1 MKHFSRSTIAV
12 LGLLALQSP
21 AWGDC
26 IVQSGNGDSDVNIG
40 PFSMPAG
47 SSIDVTMETGVGGGT
62 AIVMGDSPGGN
73 NILEDVEFVT
83 PHQVTYTFVSAEPVV
98 YLLLDWQFNG
108 QPENTYSVS
117 TDDCASEPVPAT
129 TPWALVTL
137 CGALVLAAAA
147 YLRRRVTA

>member
-1 MKHFSRSTIAV
+1 MKHFLRGPIAA
-12 LGLLALQSP
+12 LGLLALQAP
-21 AWGDC
+21 AWGAC

-47 SSIDVTMETGVGGGT
+47 SSIDITMETGVGDGT
-62 AIVMGDSPGGN
+62 AILIGDAPGADN
-73 NILEDVEFVT
+73 FLLDVQFVT

-98 YLLLDWQFNG
+98 HLLLDWQFNG

-117 TDDCASEPVPAT
+117 TDDCTSEPVPAT

-147 YLRRRVTA
+147 YLRRRITA